1 MLLFGSNAAPINL
14 EEIASASGAVASN
27 DNDSLASSSTSKRRS
42 AV

>member
-14 EEIASASGAVASN
+14 EEATLASGVAASN
-27 DNDSLASSSTSKRRS
+27 DNDFLASSSTSKRRS